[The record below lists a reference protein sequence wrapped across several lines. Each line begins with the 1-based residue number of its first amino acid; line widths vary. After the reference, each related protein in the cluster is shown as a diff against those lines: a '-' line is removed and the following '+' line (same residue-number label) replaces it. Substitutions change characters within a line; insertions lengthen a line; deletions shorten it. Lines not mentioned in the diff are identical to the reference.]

1 MQECHCERPLSDLN
15 DTKHRVASLR
25 QLSFLQLW
33 LHLAQHILVMCI
45 LSVVHIQKFTI
56 RYDFKV
62 TTTAGG
68 DPIII
73 S

>member
-1 MQECHCERPLSDLN
+1 
-15 DTKHRVASLR
+15 
-25 QLSFLQLW
+25 LW

-73 S
+73 SWRCLMLVKLEWLGYRLPYGEKSMTIC